1 VADQRRIEELEQRL
15 RNDPASIAF
24 AHLGEE
30 YRRAGRI
37 KDAIATCRA
46 GLARHPGYLSARVT
60 LGRALL
66 ELGELDAAQHEL
78 NDVRRVAP
86 ENLAAIRGL
95 AEVHR
100 RRGELSEALEQ
111 YRSAFELAQNDPG
124 IDQIVKDLRKQIEP
138 GRGVAGPAS
147 VRPTVTPHPAVAAQS
162 GPPPVK
168 AEPPVPASAEGPPA
182 TPRPASVD
190 PLPPVPAALVEPPR
204 AAGAVRVTPPAPAQA
219 RPTPRPEDPET
230 VRTKRIV
237 LLLERW
243 IEGIVAD
250 RRSRIYGASAV

>member
-1 VADQRRIEELEQRL
+1 MADQTRIGELEARL
-15 RNDPASIAF
+15 RADPASIAF
-24 AHLGEE
+24 AQLAEE

-60 LGRALL
+60 LGRSLL

-78 NDVRRVAP
+78 NEVRRVAP

-124 IDQIVKDLRKQIEP
+124 IDQIVKDLRRQIEP
-138 GRGVAGPAS
+138 VRGASVPGRANPTPQRLPEPAASQAAGVPTLEPPAGPAPGEPGS
-147 VRPTVTPHPAVAAQS
+147 VRSAGV
-162 GPPPVK
+162 PPP
-168 AEPPVPASAEGPPA
+168 
-182 TPRPASVD
+182 
-190 PLPPVPAALVEPPR
+190 PAAVTRP
-204 AAGAVRVTPPAPAQA
+204 TPPAPSVSPPPV
-219 RPTPRPEDPET
+219 RREDPET
-230 VRTKRIV
+230 VRTRRIV

-243 IEGIVAD
+243 LEGIVED
-250 RRSRIYGASAV
+250 RRDRIYGTTPSTA